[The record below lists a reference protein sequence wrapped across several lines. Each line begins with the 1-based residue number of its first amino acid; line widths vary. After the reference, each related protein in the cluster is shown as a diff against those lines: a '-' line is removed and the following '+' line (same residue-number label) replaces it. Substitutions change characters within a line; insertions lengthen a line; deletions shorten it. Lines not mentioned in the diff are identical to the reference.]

1 MEEHEWL
8 IDGPGLR
15 GLAEA
20 ACTWLATNHEAVN
33 ALNVFPVPDGDTG
46 TNMLLTMRSACNEIM
61 PGELHAGKVAHSLA
75 HGALLGA
82 RGNSGVILSQILRG
96 LARGLDQYP
105 AFGPAQLVRALHEAR
120 NTAYRGVVRPVE
132 GTLLTVIKD
141 VAGAAQQADPQPTDV
156 AALLALLVDASSAS
170 VLRTPDLLPVLKEAG
185 VVDSGGFGLQ
195 VLFEGMLRH
204 LRQEPLD
211 VVLHTARHPL
221 SAAAVSAALDAVEP
235 GQEWEVVVDFR
246 PNQPLDL
253 PSFYKNLEQLGGS
266 IQVGEGAANYK
277 LHLHL
282 PKELRLKAVE
292 YAETLGTVVN
302 VHMENLLDQVE
313 LAQAAAPVEVQAGQL
328 LAVVVA
334 PGMGFNRLLVR
345 PGVAVISGGQSM
357 NPSTEDLLRAFANLP
372 VTDVILLPNNKNI
385 QMAAEQAASL
395 SDKRVRVLPT
405 RNMPQG
411 IAAMLAFDA
420 DGELEPV
427 LAEMQTRMAEVHAG
441 ELTNATRTVT
451 LDGIAVR
458 EGQFI
463 GLRDGTLA
471 CATETL
477 PDCALLLL
485 QKMGAA
491 DFDLLTLYHGA
502 SIGPVEAGALRT
514 KIAGHYPQLQ
524 TEIYSGGQPHY
535 HYILSLE

>member
-1 MEEHEWL
+1 MEEHARQV
-8 IDGPGLR
+8 DGPGLR
-15 GLAEA
+15 ALAEA

-46 TNMLLTMRSACNEIM
+46 TNMLLTMRSACNEM
-61 PGELHAGKVAHSLA
+61 VPGEPHAGKVAHALA

-96 LARGLDQYP
+96 LARGLEQHP
-105 AFGPAQLVRALHEAR
+105 AFGTAQLVRALHEAR

-141 VAGAAQQADPQPTDV
+141 VAGAAQQADPQTSDI
-156 AALLALLVDASSAS
+156 AALLALLVEASSAS

-195 VLFEGMLRH
+195 VLLEGMLRH

-253 PSFYKNLEQLGGS
+253 QSFYKTLENFGGS

-277 LHLHL
+277 MHLHL
-282 PKELRLKAVE
+282 PRELRLKAVE
-292 YAETLGTVVN
+292 YAESLGTVVN
-302 VHMENLLDQVE
+302 VHMENLLDQVAQ
-313 LAQAAAPVEVQAGQL
+313 AQAAAPVEVQAGQL

-334 PGMGFNRLLVR
+334 PGIGFNRLLAR

-372 VTDVILLPNNKNI
+372 VADVILLPNNKNI
-385 QMAAEQAASL
+385 QMAAEQAANL

-411 IAAMLAFDA
+411 IAAMLAFDP
-420 DGELEPV
+420 DGEFEPV
-427 LAEMQTRMAEVHAG
+427 LAEMQTRMAEVHTG

-463 GLRDGTLA
+463 GLHDGTLA

-477 PDCALLLL
+477 AGCALQLL

-491 DFDLLTLYHGA
+491 EFDLLTLYHGA
-502 SIGPVEAGALRT
+502 AIGPVEAAALRT
-514 KIAGHYPQLQ
+514 EIADIYPQLQ

>member
-1 MEEHEWL
+1 MEEHARQV
-8 IDGPGLR
+8 DGPGLR
-15 GLAEA
+15 ALAEA

-46 TNMLLTMRSACNEIM
+46 TNMLLTMRSACNEM
-61 PGELHAGKVAHSLA
+61 VPGEPHAGKVAHALA

-96 LARGLDQYP
+96 LARGLEQHP
-105 AFGPAQLVRALHEAR
+105 AFGTAQLVRALHEAR

-141 VAGAAQQADPQPTDV
+141 VAGAAQQADPQTSDI
-156 AALLALLVDASSAS
+156 AALIALLVEASSAS

-195 VLFEGMLRH
+195 VLLEGMLRH

-253 PSFYKNLEQLGGS
+253 QSFYKTLENFGGS

-277 LHLHL
+277 MHLHL
-282 PKELRLKAVE
+282 PRELRLKAVE
-292 YAETLGTVVN
+292 YAESLGTVVN
-302 VHMENLLDQVE
+302 VHMENLLDQVAQ
-313 LAQAAAPVEVQAGQL
+313 AQAAAPVEVQAGQL

-334 PGMGFNRLLVR
+334 PGIGFNRLLAR

-372 VTDVILLPNNKNI
+372 VADVILLPNNKNI
-385 QMAAEQAASL
+385 QMAAEQAANL

-411 IAAMLAFDA
+411 IAAMLAFDP
-420 DGELEPV
+420 DGEFEPV
-427 LAEMQTRMAEVHAG
+427 LAEMQTRMAEVHTG

-463 GLRDGTLA
+463 GLHDGTLA

-477 PDCALLLL
+477 AGCALQLLH
-485 QKMGAA
+485 KMGAA
-491 DFDLLTLYHGA
+491 EFDLLTLYHGA
-502 SIGPVEAGALRT
+502 AIGPVEAAALRT
-514 KIAGHYPQLQ
+514 EIADIYPQLQ

>member
-1 MEEHEWL
+1 MEEQEWL

-170 VLRTPDLLPVLKEAG
+170 VQRTPDLLPVLKEAG

-411 IAAMLAFDA
+411 IAAMLAFDP
-420 DGELEPV
+420 DGKLEPV

>member
-1 MEEHEWL
+1 MEEHARQV
-8 IDGPGLR
+8 DGPGLR
-15 GLAEA
+15 ALAEA

-46 TNMLLTMRSACNEIM
+46 TNMLLTMRSACNEM
-61 PGELHAGKVAHSLA
+61 VPGEPHAGKVAHALA

-96 LARGLDQYP
+96 LARGLEQHP
-105 AFGPAQLVRALHEAR
+105 AFGTAQLVRALHEAR

-141 VAGAAQQADPQPTDV
+141 VAGAAQQADPQTSDI
-156 AALLALLVDASSAS
+156 AALLALLVEASSAS

-195 VLFEGMLRH
+195 VLLEGMLRH

-253 PSFYKNLEQLGGS
+253 QSFYKTLENFGGS

-277 LHLHL
+277 MHLHL
-282 PKELRLKAVE
+282 PRELRLKAVE
-292 YAETLGTVVN
+292 YAESLGTVVN
-302 VHMENLLDQVE
+302 VHMENLLDQVAQ
-313 LAQAAAPVEVQAGQL
+313 AQAAAPVEVQAGQL

-334 PGMGFNRLLVR
+334 PGIGFNRLLAR

-372 VTDVILLPNNKNI
+372 VADVILLPNNKNI
-385 QMAAEQAASL
+385 QMAAEQAANL

-411 IAAMLAFDA
+411 IAAMLAFDP
-420 DGELEPV
+420 DGEFEPV
-427 LAEMQTRMAEVHAG
+427 LAEMQTRMAEVHTG

-463 GLRDGTLA
+463 GLHDGTLA

-477 PDCALLLL
+477 AGCALQLLH
-485 QKMGAA
+485 KMGAA
-491 DFDLLTLYHGA
+491 EFDLLTLYHGA
-502 SIGPVEAGALRT
+502 AIGPVEAAALRT
-514 KIAGHYPQLQ
+514 EIADIYPQLQ

>member
-1 MEEHEWL
+1 MEEHARQV
-8 IDGPGLR
+8 DGPGLR
-15 GLAEA
+15 ALAEA

-46 TNMLLTMRSACNEIM
+46 TNMLLTMRSACNEM
-61 PGELHAGKVAHSLA
+61 VPGEPHAGKVAHALA

-96 LARGLDQYP
+96 LARGLEQHP
-105 AFGPAQLVRALHEAR
+105 AFGTAQLVRALHEAR

-141 VAGAAQQADPQPTDV
+141 VAGAAQQADPQNSDI
-156 AALLALLVDASSAS
+156 AALLALLVEASSAS

-195 VLFEGMLRH
+195 VLLEGMLRH

-253 PSFYKNLEQLGGS
+253 QSFYKTLEKFGGS

-277 LHLHL
+277 MHLHL
-282 PKELRLKAVE
+282 PRELRLKAVE
-292 YAETLGTVVN
+292 YAESLGTVVN
-302 VHMENLLDQVE
+302 VHMENLLDQVAQ
-313 LAQAAAPVEVQAGQL
+313 AQAAAPVEVQAGQL

-334 PGMGFNRLLVR
+334 PGIGFNRLLAR

-372 VTDVILLPNNKNI
+372 VADVILLPNNKNI
-385 QMAAEQAASL
+385 QMAAEQAANL

-411 IAAMLAFDA
+411 IAAMLAFDP
-420 DGELEPV
+420 DGEFEPV
-427 LAEMQTRMAEVHAG
+427 LAEMQTRMAEVHTG

-463 GLRDGTLA
+463 GLHDGTLA

-477 PDCALLLL
+477 AGCALQLL

-491 DFDLLTLYHGA
+491 EFDLLTLYHGA
-502 SIGPVEAGALRT
+502 AIGPVEAAALRT
-514 KIAGHYPQLQ
+514 EIADIYPQLQ

>member
-1 MEEHEWL
+1 MEEHARQV
-8 IDGPGLR
+8 DGPGLR
-15 GLAEA
+15 ALAEA

-46 TNMLLTMRSACNEIM
+46 TNMLLTMRSACNEM
-61 PGELHAGKVAHSLA
+61 VPGEPHAGKVAHALA

-96 LARGLDQYP
+96 LARGLEQHP
-105 AFGPAQLVRALHEAR
+105 AFGTAQLVRALHEAR

-141 VAGAAQQADPQPTDV
+141 VAGAAQQADPQTSDI
-156 AALLALLVDASSAS
+156 AALIALLVEASSAS

-195 VLFEGMLRH
+195 VLLEGMLRH

-221 SAAAVSAALDAVEP
+221 SAAAMSAALDSVEP

-253 PSFYKNLEQLGGS
+253 QSFYKTLEQFGGS

-277 LHLHL
+277 MHLHL
-282 PKELRLKAVE
+282 PRELRLKAVE

-302 VHMENLLDQVE
+302 VHMENLLDQVAQ
-313 LAQAAAPVEVQAGQL
+313 AQAAAPVEVQAGQL

-334 PGMGFNRLLVR
+334 PGMGFNRLLAR

-372 VTDVILLPNNKNI
+372 VADVILLPNNKNI
-385 QMAAEQAASL
+385 QMAAEQAANL

-411 IAAMLAFDA
+411 IAAMLAFDP
-420 DGELEPV
+420 DGEFEPV
-427 LAEMQTRMAEVHAG
+427 LAEMQTRMAEVHTG

-463 GLRDGTLA
+463 GLHDGTLA

-477 PDCALLLL
+477 AGCALQLLH
-485 QKMGAA
+485 KMGAA
-491 DFDLLTLYHGA
+491 EFDLLTLYHGA
-502 SIGPVEAGALRT
+502 AIGPVEAAALRT
-514 KIAGHYPQLQ
+514 EIADIYPQLQ

>member
-1 MEEHEWL
+1 MEEHDRQV
-8 IDGPGLR
+8 DGTGLR
-15 GLAEA
+15 ALAEA

-46 TNMLLTMRSACNEIM
+46 TNMLLTMRSACNEM
-61 PGELHAGKVAHSLA
+61 VPGELHAGKVAQALA

-96 LARGLDQYP
+96 LARSLEPHP
-105 AFGPAQLVRALHEAR
+105 AFGTAQLVRALHEAR

-141 VAGAAQQADPQPTDV
+141 VAGAAQQADPQPADI
-156 AALLALLVDASSAS
+156 AALIALLVAASSAS

-246 PNQPLDL
+246 PNQALDL
-253 PSFYKNLEQLGGS
+253 PSFYKTLEQLGGS
-266 IQVGEGAANYK
+266 IQVGEGAPNYK
-277 LHLHL
+277 MHLHL

-313 LAQAAAPVEVQAGQL
+313 QAQAAAPVEVQAGQL

-334 PGMGFNRLLVR
+334 PGIGFNRLLAR

-357 NPSTEDLLRAFANLP
+357 NPSTQDLLRAFANLP
-372 VTDVILLPNNKNI
+372 VADVILLPNNKNI

-411 IAAMLAFDA
+411 IAAMLAFDP
-420 DGELEPV
+420 DGEFEPV
-427 LAEMQTRMAEVHAG
+427 LAEMQTRMAEVHTG

-477 PDCALLLL
+477 PDCALQLL

-491 DFDLLTLYHGA
+491 KFDLLTLYHGA
-502 SIGPVEAGALRT
+502 AIGPVEADALRT
-514 KIAGHYPQLQ
+514 KIAASYPQLQ

>member
-1 MEEHEWL
+1 MEEHARQV
-8 IDGPGLR
+8 DGPGLR
-15 GLAEA
+15 ALAEA

-46 TNMLLTMRSACNEIM
+46 TNMLLTMRSACNEM
-61 PGELHAGKVAHSLA
+61 VPGEPHAGKVAHALA

-96 LARGLDQYP
+96 LARGLEQHP
-105 AFGPAQLVRALHEAR
+105 AFGTAQLVRALHEAR

-141 VAGAAQQADPQPTDV
+141 VAGAAQQADPQTSDI
-156 AALLALLVDASSAS
+156 AALIALLVEASSAS

-195 VLFEGMLRH
+195 VLLEGMLRH

-253 PSFYKNLEQLGGS
+253 QSFYKTLENFGGS

-277 LHLHL
+277 MHLHL
-282 PKELRLKAVE
+282 PRELRLKAVE
-292 YAETLGTVVN
+292 YAESLGTVVN
-302 VHMENLLDQVE
+302 VHMENLLDQVAQ
-313 LAQAAAPVEVQAGQL
+313 AQAAAPVEVQAGQL

-334 PGMGFNRLLVR
+334 PGIGFNRLLAR

-372 VTDVILLPNNKNI
+372 VADVILLPNNKNI
-385 QMAAEQAASL
+385 QMAAEQAANL

-411 IAAMLAFDA
+411 IAAMLAFDP
-420 DGELEPV
+420 DGEFEPV
-427 LAEMQTRMAEVHAG
+427 LAEMQTRMAEVHTG

-463 GLRDGTLA
+463 GLHDGTLA

-477 PDCALLLL
+477 AGCALQLL

-491 DFDLLTLYHGA
+491 EFDLLTLYHGA
-502 SIGPVEAGALRT
+502 AIGPVEAAALRT
-514 KIAGHYPQLQ
+514 EIADIYPQLQ

>member
-1 MEEHEWL
+1 MKELEQQV
-8 IDGPGLR
+8 DGPGLR
-15 GLAEA
+15 ALAVA
-20 ACTWLATNHEAVN
+20 ACTWLETNHEAVN

-46 TNMLLTMRSACNEIM
+46 TNMLLTMRSACNEIVA
-61 PGELHAGKVAHSLA
+61 GELHAGKVAHALA

-96 LARGLDQYP
+96 LARGLEQHP
-105 AFGPAQLVRALHEAR
+105 AFGTAQLVRALHEAR

-141 VAGAAQQADPQPTDV
+141 VAGAAQRANPQPADI
-156 AALLALLVDASSAS
+156 AALIALLVDASSAS

-195 VLFEGMLRH
+195 VLLEGMLRH

-253 PSFYKNLEQLGGS
+253 QSFYKTLEQLGGS

-277 LHLHL
+277 MHLHL

-292 YAETLGTVVN
+292 YVETLGTVVN

-313 LAQAAAPVEVQAGQL
+313 QAQAAAPVEVQAGQL

-334 PGMGFNRLLVR
+334 PGIGFNRLLAR

-357 NPSTEDLLRAFANLP
+357 NPSTEDLLRAFNNLP
-372 VTDVILLPNNKNI
+372 VADVILLPNNKNI

-411 IAAMLAFDA
+411 IAAMLAFDP
-420 DGELEPV
+420 DGEFEPV
-427 LAEMQTRMAEVHAG
+427 LAEMQTRMAEVHTG

-463 GLRDGTLA
+463 GLSDGTLA

-485 QKMGAA
+485 EKMGAA
-491 DFDLLTLYHGA
+491 EFDLLTLYHGA
-502 SIGPVEAGALRT
+502 AIGSVEADALRT
-514 KIAGHYPQLQ
+514 KIAGSYPQLQ

>member
-1 MEEHEWL
+1 LEEHDRQV
-8 IDGPGLR
+8 DGPGLR
-15 GLAEA
+15 ALAVA
-20 ACTWLATNHEAVN
+20 ACTWLETNHEAVN

-46 TNMLLTMRSACNEIM
+46 TNMLLTMRSACNEM
-61 PGELHAGKVAHSLA
+61 VPGELHAGKVAHALA

-96 LARGLDQYP
+96 LARGLEQHP
-105 AFGPAQLVRALHEAR
+105 AFGTAQLVRALHEAR

-141 VAGAAQQADPQPTDV
+141 VAGAAQQANPQPADIT
-156 AALLALLVDASSAS
+156 ALIALLVDASSAS
-170 VLRTPDLLPVLKEAG
+170 VLHTPDLLPVLKEAG

-195 VLFEGMLRH
+195 VLLEGMLRH
-204 LRQEPLD
+204 LRHEPLD

-221 SAAAVSAALDAVEP
+221 SAAAVSAALEAVEP

-246 PNQPLDL
+246 PNHPLDL
-253 PSFYKNLEQLGGS
+253 QSFYKSLEQLGGS

-277 LHLHL
+277 MHLHL

-292 YAETLGTVVN
+292 YVETMGTVVN

-313 LAQAAAPVEVQAGQL
+313 QAQAAAPVEVQAGQL

-334 PGMGFNRLLVR
+334 PGIGFNRLLAR

-357 NPSTEDLLRAFANLP
+357 NPSTEELLRAFDKLP
-372 VTDVILLPNNKNI
+372 VADVILLPNNKNI

-411 IAAMLAFDA
+411 IAAMLGFDP
-420 DGELEPV
+420 DGEFEPV
-427 LAEMQTRMAEVHAG
+427 LAEMQTRMAEVHTG

-463 GLRDGTLA
+463 GLSDGTLA

-477 PDCALLLL
+477 PDCALQLLE
-485 QKMGAA
+485 KMGAA
-491 DFDLLTLYHGA
+491 EFDLLTLYHGA
-502 SIGPVEAGALRT
+502 AIGPAEADALRT
-514 KIAGHYPQLQ
+514 KIADNYPQLQ

>member
-1 MEEHEWL
+1 MKELEQQV
-8 IDGPGLR
+8 DGPGLR
-15 GLAEA
+15 ALAVA
-20 ACTWLATNHEAVN
+20 ACTWLETNHEAVN

-46 TNMLLTMRSACNEIM
+46 TNMLLTMRSACNEIVA
-61 PGELHAGKVAHSLA
+61 GELHAGKVAHALA

-96 LARGLDQYP
+96 LARGLEQHP
-105 AFGPAQLVRALHEAR
+105 AFGTVQLVRALHEAR

-141 VAGAAQQADPQPTDV
+141 VAGAAQQANPQPADI
-156 AALLALLVDASSAS
+156 AALIALLVDASSAS

-195 VLFEGMLRH
+195 VLLEGMLRH

-253 PSFYKNLEQLGGS
+253 QSFYKTLEQLGGS

-277 LHLHL
+277 MHLHL

-292 YAETLGTVVN
+292 YVETLGTVVN

-313 LAQAAAPVEVQAGQL
+313 QAQAAAPVEVQAGQL

-334 PGMGFNRLLVR
+334 PGIGFNRLLAR

-357 NPSTEDLLRAFANLP
+357 NPSTEDLLRAFDNLP
-372 VTDVILLPNNKNI
+372 VADVILLPNNKNI

-411 IAAMLAFDA
+411 IAAMLAFDP
-420 DGELEPV
+420 DGEFEPV
-427 LAEMQTRMAEVHAG
+427 LAEMQTRMAEVHTG

-463 GLRDGTLA
+463 GLSDGTLA

-485 QKMGAA
+485 EKMGAA
-491 DFDLLTLYHGA
+491 EFDLLTLYHGA
-502 SIGPVEAGALRT
+502 AIGSVEADALRT
-514 KIAGHYPQLQ
+514 KIAGSYPQLQ

>member
-1 MEEHEWL
+1 MEEHARQV
-8 IDGPGLR
+8 DGPGLR
-15 GLAEA
+15 ALAEA

-46 TNMLLTMRSACNEIM
+46 TNMLLTMRSACNEM
-61 PGELHAGKVAHSLA
+61 VPGEPHAGKVAHALA

-96 LARGLDQYP
+96 LARGLEQHP
-105 AFGPAQLVRALHEAR
+105 AFGTAQLVRALHEAR

-141 VAGAAQQADPQPTDV
+141 VAGAAQQADPQTSDI
-156 AALLALLVDASSAS
+156 AALLALLVEASSAS

-195 VLFEGMLRH
+195 VLLEGMLRH

-221 SAAAVSAALDAVEP
+221 SAAAMSAALDSVEP

-253 PSFYKNLEQLGGS
+253 QSFYKTLEKFGGS

-277 LHLHL
+277 MHLHL
-282 PKELRLKAVE
+282 PRELRLKAVE

-302 VHMENLLDQVE
+302 VHMENLLDQVAQ
-313 LAQAAAPVEVQAGQL
+313 AQAAAPVEVQAGQL

-334 PGMGFNRLLVR
+334 PGMGFNRLLAR

-372 VTDVILLPNNKNI
+372 VADVILLPNNKNI
-385 QMAAEQAASL
+385 QMAAEQAANL

-411 IAAMLAFDA
+411 IAAMLAFDP
-420 DGELEPV
+420 DGEFEPV
-427 LAEMQTRMAEVHAG
+427 LAEMQTRMAEVHTG

-477 PDCALLLL
+477 ADCALQLL

-491 DFDLLTLYHGA
+491 EFDLLTLYHGA
-502 SIGPVEAGALRT
+502 AIGPVEAAALRT
-514 KIAGHYPQLQ
+514 EIADIYPQLQ